1 MGHYTP
7 QAHLKRFEIAEK
19 PEFIWMY
26 DKKTE
31 KFKEIHV
38 SNVAQEPHYYP
49 PDVEDDLN
57 HLVEIPGGYCI
68 DKLLRAESLTQK
80 ERHDLSVYLFTMRSR
95 GPRQRSKA
103 EKTAERVFPEVLA
116 ETREM
121 IQYWK
126 ENAETED
133 ERQLAKSKLS
143 EFEELEQRWQ
153 QKPPDFLERLIKT
166 PHIGQLTVK
175 AIREM
180 TWEIL
185 PVAPGM
191 QFITSDTPA
200 HYFESLG
207 LGDKEC
213 QFTFTITK
221 DAALVGHY
229 RGKPGSTLY
238 HRPISP
244 YMTKEINRRILS
256 TTERFVFCSR
266 KETWICAAAKKANP
280 FLSLILF

>member
-26 DKKTE
+26 DKRTE

-38 SNVAQEPHYYP
+38 SKVAKETHYYP
-49 PDVEDDLN
+49 ADVEDDLN

-68 DKLLRAESLTQK
+68 EKLLRLNSLTDQ
-80 ERHDLSVYLFTMRSR
+80 ERHQLSVYLFTMRSR

-103 EKTAERVFPEVLA
+103 EKAAESAFEKVLA
-116 ETREM
+116 ETRELLLHWNE
-121 IQYWK
+121 Q
-126 ENAETED
+126 AETGE
-133 ERQLAKSKLS
+133 ERQLAKLKLS
-143 EFEELEQRWQ
+143 EFEELERTWQ
-153 QKPPDFLERLIKT
+153 EQPPDLVERLIKT
-166 PHIGQLTVK
+166 PHISESTVR

-191 QFITSDTPA
+191 QFLTSDTPA

-221 DAALVGHY
+221 EVALIGHY
-229 RGKPGSTLY
+229 RGNPGSTLY
-238 HRPISP
+238 HSPISP
-244 YMTKEINRRILS
+244 YMTREINRRILS
-256 TTERFVFCSR
+256 TTERFVFCSK

-280 FLSLILF
+280 FLSLIRF